1 MKLLNKDVILFP
13 DGPLSVQ
20 VGEKSTQ
27 RRSQRVFDTRSGFR
41 PPRAARQKAR
51 FGTNYLVVNAHGA
64 LILLERKVSEGD
76 PVTLLKSSNRRT
88 AAVWRR
94 LSRPSAIRET
104 GDRYRICEAF
114 TAVLAYRVSAL
125 PEASF
130 RHR

>member
-64 LILLERKVSEGD
+64 LILLERKVSEGRSGH
-76 PVTLLKSSNRRT
+76 TSQIFKRANSSRVASSIT
-88 AAVWRR
+88 A
-94 LSRPSAIRET
+94 LSN
-104 GDRYRICEAF
+104 
-114 TAVLAYRVSAL
+114 
-125 PEASF
+125 
-130 RHR
+130 